1 MVRCPYDKDPDMAMV
16 FELVTILAMLALGF
30 VLGRIWEIR
39 QEIRRNQQITN
50 GRVDGALAGQI
61 QTGYRVPTAS
71 L

>member
-1 MVRCPYDKDPDMAMV
+1 MAMV